1 MSKEAPAHDDGH
13 RRTIDLTTEI
23 VAAYVAN
30 NPVNTA
36 ELPDLIAS
44 VHDALKRMEG
54 SVVPPPREELRP
66 AVPIKRSVTE
76 DFIICLEDGKKFK
89 SLKRHLKT
97 RYNMTPE
104 QYRERW
110 GLPHDYP
117 MVSPNYAKKRSAM
130 AKQQGLGTR
139 RDE

>member
-1 MSKEAPAHDDGH
+1 MSKEVPAQHDGH

-23 VAAYVAN
+23 VAAYVSN

-54 SVVPPPREELRP
+54 SQAPQPREELRP